1 MEINKVAYYA
11 NFPKCAPVHG
21 VFDLGAAEHIAR
33 LSFYQVQLLRG
44 YVFIKLARCTVK
56 Y

>member
-1 MEINKVAYYA
+1 MEINKVACYA
-11 NFPKCAPVHG
+11 NYPKYAPVHG
-21 VFDLGAAEHIAR
+21 VLDLGAAEHIAR
-33 LSFYQVQLLRG
+33 LSFYQVQLLHS